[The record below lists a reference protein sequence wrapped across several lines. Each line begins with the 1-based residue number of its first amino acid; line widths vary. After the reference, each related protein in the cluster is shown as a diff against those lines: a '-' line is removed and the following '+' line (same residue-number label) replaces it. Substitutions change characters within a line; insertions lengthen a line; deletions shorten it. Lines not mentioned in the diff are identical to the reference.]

1 MDNYLTHAV
10 LSQCKDGIQRGRLFL
25 FRRGLM
31 DRRKDPLK
39 GPFELFE
46 VGVSQ
51 FFSERGVEDFGLRGD
66 SHPNILALQ
75 C

>member
-1 MDNYLTHAV
+1 
-10 LSQCKDGIQRGRLFL
+10 
-25 FRRGLM
+25 M

-39 GPFELFE
+39 GLFELFE

-51 FFSERGVEDFGLRGD
+51 FFSESVVEVFGVRGD
-66 SHPNILALQ
+66 SHPNILALR